1 VETPWYRK
9 AFGAAYPEIY
19 AHRNGAEAEVIAS
32 TLAGRIT
39 LEGARVLDVACGAG
53 RHLKALAAH
62 GARVVGTDLSETLL
76 EGARAAAPVTRGD
89 MRRLPFRDRCFDG
102 VINMFTSF
110 GYFDSRKENLAVI
123 DEIARVLRGGGWFL
137 MDYLNPQKTIDRLVP
152 ESERMAGGLCIREK
166 RKYDG
171 ETKILT
177 KEVRIIGEGGKVRES
192 WNERLLLFFPEDLEK
207 ILAAKGLKVRK
218 RYGDYQ
224 GGEFRRETPRLL
236 FFCVRKER

>member
-1 VETPWYRK
+1 METPWYRK

-19 AHRNGAEAEVIAS
+19 AHRNGAEAIAA

-53 RHLKALAAH
+53 RHLK
-62 GARVVGTDLSETLL
+62 
-76 EGARAAAPVTRGD
+76 
-89 MRRLPFRDRCFDG
+89 
-102 VINMFTSF
+102 
-110 GYFDSRKENLAVI
+110 
-123 DEIARVLRGGGWFL
+123 
-137 MDYLNPQKTIDRLVP
+137 TIDRLVP
-152 ESERMAGGLCIREK
+152 ESERMAGDLCIREK

-192 WNERLLLFFPEDLEK
+192 WNEQLLLFFPEDLEK

-236 FFCVRKER
+236 FFCVREER